1 MTTLINFIKNVED
14 EVFEKV
20 LYYTE
25 HQENLDMWTDIWVHQ
40 IKGKI
45 VFDDYP
51 KRPGYVRIS
60 VYKLCG
66 LDQNLRHIPDKKAIK
81 RWIENEVLMHA
92 S

>member
-20 LYYTE
+20 AFYTR
-25 HQENLDMWTDIWVHQ
+25 HQDEYNMCTDIWVHQ
-40 IKGKI
+40 IKGKVI
-45 VFDDYP
+45 FDDYP
-51 KRPGYVRIS
+51 KRPGYVRQS

-66 LDQNLRHIPDKKAIK
+66 LDQNLRHVPDRKAIK
-81 RWIENEVLMHA
+81 NWIENEVLMHA